1 MLRRLL
7 IANRGEIV
15 CRIVRTA
22 RRLGVTTLAVYS
34 DADRNARHV
43 RMADEAYHL
52 GASPAADSYL
62 NIAKIVSLAKRV
74 GADAVHPG
82 YGFLS
87 ENAAFAQACV
97 DAGLIF
103 VGPPASAIRAMG
115 SKSASKAAMAA
126 VGVPVAP
133 GYHGDDQSQPRLIAE
148 AQRVGFPLII
158 KASAGGGGKGMQV
171 VNGSDEVAAA
181 IESAQRLARTAF
193 GDDRLLMERYFPR
206 ARHVEVQVFADSH
219 GGTVSL
225 FDRDCSVQRRHQK
238 IIEEAPA
245 PGLRAEVREAMS
257 QAAIQ
262 SARAVGYVGAGTVEF
277 LVDEAQQFYFM
288 EMNTRLQVEHPV
300 TELITG
306 IDLVEWQL
314 RIAQGERLPK
324 GQNEIRS
331 HGAAVEARLY
341 AEDPAHGY
349 LPSVGRIGHL
359 HWPDSTPDLRL
370 DMGVDA
376 GDEVSTFYDPMLGK
390 LIAWGESRG
399 AAIDKLHQALCDIE
413 IVGVITNRA
422 LLASVLADEAF
433 RAGGVATDFL
443 GARHSLLRFGEPAAD
458 EADAALAGLWYAT
471 ARTEGDALWADTR
484 GWRVAA
490 PASSAWKFGDRTVI
504 IESSDANHYLARV
517 SGTARA
523 SGNNSAGTAASVS
536 GAARVEAATRVG
548 AVRPSG
554 ATPEASGE
562 YSLRVLARGND
573 SLQVEFAGQIQHV
586 HLVEAGQ
593 ELHVFRGGRQ
603 VLLRLARTEDALRVT
618 AGVEEGSLLTPL
630 PGTVVAMHVAS
641 GQQVARG
648 APLVTVEAMKME
660 HTLTAPYDGTVT
672 RVAFGLSERV
682 AAGAVLV
689 ELAPLD
695 A

>member
-7 IANRGEIV
+7 VANRGEIV
-15 CRIVRTA
+15 CRIARTA
-22 RRLGVTTLAVYS
+22 QRLGIATIAVYS
-34 DADRNARHV
+34 EADRNARHV
-43 RMADEAYHL
+43 RVADEAYLL
-52 GASPAADSYL
+52 GAAPAADSYL
-62 NIAKIVSLAKRV
+62 DIAKILALAQRV

-103 VGPPASAIRAMG
+103 IGPPASAIRAMG

-133 GYHGDDQSQPRLIAE
+133 GYHGDDQSQQRLIAE
-148 AQRVGFPLII
+148 ATRAGFPLII

-171 VNGSDEVAAA
+171 VNSGAEVAAA

-193 GDDRLLMERYFPR
+193 GDDRLLLERYFPQ

-245 PGLRAEVREAMS
+245 PGLRDEVRAAMAK
-257 QAAIQ
+257 AAIQ
-262 SARAVGYVGAGTVEF
+262 SARVVGYVGAGTVEF

-300 TELITG
+300 TEFITG

-324 GQNEIRS
+324 EQKDILQ

-349 LPSVGRIGHL
+349 LPSVGRLAHL
-359 HWPDSTPDLRL
+359 HWPDAAPGLRL
-370 DMGVDA
+370 DIGVDA

-390 LIAWGESRG
+390 FIAWGESRG
-399 AAIDKLHQALCDIE
+399 AAIDKLHKALGDLE
-413 IVGVITNRA
+413 IVGVTTNRA
-422 LLASVLADEAF
+422 LLTSVLADREF
-433 RAGGVATDFL
+433 RRGGIATDFL
-443 GARHSLLRFGEPAAD
+443 GVRGAQLCFGEP
-458 EADAALAGLWYAT
+458 EAGDVDAALAAVWCAT
-471 ARTEGDALWADTR
+471 RQTEGDALWADTR
-484 GWRVAA
+484 GWRLAA
-490 PASSAWKFGDRTVI
+490 PPRSEWTFADTIVN
-504 IESSDANHYLARV
+504 IEAAGANNYLARV
-517 SGTARA
+517 GGS
-523 SGNNSAGTAASVS
+523 
-536 GAARVEAATRVG
+536 
-548 AVRPSG
+548 
-554 ATPEASGE
+554 E
-562 YSLRVLARGND
+562 YSLRVVNRGEQ
-573 SLQVEFAGQIQHV
+573 SLQVELAGQLL
-586 HLVEAGQ
+586 HLRVIEIDQ
-593 ELHVFRGGRQ
+593 ELHLFRAGRQ
-603 VLLRLARTEDALRVT
+603 VLLRLARTEDALQVT
-618 AGVEEGSLLTPL
+618 AGAEEGSLLTPL
-630 PGTVVAMHVAS
+630 PGTVVAVHVKT
-641 GQQVARG
+641 GQKVARG

-672 RVAFGLSERV
+672 SVAFGLAERV

-689 ELAPLD
+689 ELSPLEP
-695 A
+695 

>member
-1 MLRRLL
+1 MIRRLL

-15 CRIVRTA
+15 CRIARTA
-22 RRLGVTTLAVYS
+22 QRLGITTIAVYS

-52 GASPAADSYL
+52 GASPAAESYL
-62 NIAKIVSLAKRV
+62 DMAKITSLAKRV

-133 GYHGDDQSQPRLIAE
+133 GYHGDDQSQQRLIAE
-148 AQRVGFPLII
+148 AERVGYPLII

-171 VNGSDEVAAA
+171 VNGSAEVAAA

-206 ARHVEVQVFADSH
+206 ARHVEVQVFADSL
-219 GGTVSL
+219 GATVSL

-245 PGLRAEVREAMS
+245 PGLRAEVRAAMS

-277 LVDEAQQFYFM
+277 LVDEAQHFYFM

-300 TELITG
+300 TEFITG

-314 RIAQGERLPK
+314 LIAQGARLPK
-324 GQNEIRS
+324 EQSEILS
-331 HGAAVEARLY
+331 HGASVEARLY

-349 LPSVGRIGHL
+349 LPSVGRISHL
-359 HWPDSTPDLRL
+359 HWPESAPGLRL
-370 DMGVDA
+370 DMGVDT
-376 GDEVSTFYDPMLGK
+376 GDEVSPFYDPMLGK
-390 LIAWGESRG
+390 VVAWGESRG
-399 AAIDKLHQALCDIE
+399 AAIDKLHRALGDIE
-413 IVGVITNRA
+413 IVGVTTNRA
-422 LLASVLADEAF
+422 LLASVLADETF

-443 GARHSLLRFGEPAAD
+443 GARHAMLSFGEPAAD
-458 EADAALAGLWYAT
+458 ELDAALAGLWYAT
-471 ARTEGDALWADTR
+471 RQTEGDALWADTR
-484 GWRVAA
+484 GWRLAA
-490 PASSAWKFGDRTVI
+490 PPRSTWVIGDRTVV
-504 IESSDANHYLARV
+504 IEESGTDTYLARV
-517 SGTARA
+517 TTAEL
-523 SGNNSAGTAASVS
+523 AA
-536 GAARVEAATRVG
+536 EH
-548 AVRPSG
+548 
-554 ATPEASGE
+554 
-562 YSLRVLARGND
+562 SLRVLTRGRD
-573 SLQVEFAGQIQHV
+573 SLQVEIRGRIQQV
-586 HLVEAGQ
+586 RLVELDQ
-593 ELHVFRGGRQ
+593 DLYLFHGGRQ
-603 VLLRLARTEDALRVT
+603 VLLRLARTEDALQVT
-618 AGVEEGSLLTPL
+618 AGAEEGSLLTPL
-630 PGTVVAMHVAS
+630 PGTVVAVHVTA
-641 GQQVARG
+641 GQRVVRG

-672 RVAFGLSERV
+672 RVAFGLTERV
-682 AAGAVLV
+682 AAGSVLV
-689 ELAPLD
+689 ELAPVET
-695 A
+695 